1 MSSRPEYVI
10 VAQQLVARSGR
21 DGALRYADSNIR
33 AQEKLGN
40 KPGVEGWKAIK
51 EEVQRL
57 GGSSS
62 PEAKGGKG
70 ANKAAKGAK
79 GPKKK

>member
-40 KPGVEGWKAIK
+40 KPGVEGWKLIK
-51 EEVQRL
+51 QEVERL
-57 GGSSS
+57 GGPST
-62 PEAKGGKG
+62 EGKG
-70 ANKAAKGAK
+70 SKGSK
-79 GPKKK
+79 GTGKSAKKK